1 MSCKKL
7 GADIPK
13 HIESG
18 SETQMS
24 VIGTIL
30 VSSDSSSHIS
40 TTTLVVQWITNSEAQ
55 KDFTYFIKYLTAKK
69 KKIYNCHKV
78 PKWFSLYGTTAM
90 REPDE
95 TK

>member
-7 GADIPK
+7 GADILK
-13 HIESG
+13 NIESG

-24 VIGTIL
+24 VTGTIL

-69 KKIYNCHKV
+69 KKKKKN
-78 PKWFSLYGTTAM
+78 L
-90 REPDE
+90 
-95 TK
+95 